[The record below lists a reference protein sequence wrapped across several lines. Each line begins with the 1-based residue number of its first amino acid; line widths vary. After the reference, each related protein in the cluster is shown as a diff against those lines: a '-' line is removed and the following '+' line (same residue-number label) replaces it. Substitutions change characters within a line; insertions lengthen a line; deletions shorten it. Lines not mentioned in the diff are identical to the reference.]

1 MIGCSDSKVEICVLS
16 GTTHKNRRKQGR
28 AEGEG
33 ETQCNATDTSA
44 SQLERQWLFRA
55 VPSSGKGLCTPIP
68 TRHWMRAA
76 RGKKARPWGQ
86 EMLLARGKME
96 RGPGCEPSAANSQ
109 GLKNQAPSECVRGH
123 ITVSL
128 QHLNEVGV
136 RFTRHERVSAA
147 K

>member
-1 MIGCSDSKVEICVLS
+1 MLS

-76 RGKKARPWGQ
+76 RGGKGTTLGAGDALSTGQ
-86 EMLLARGKME
+86 DGK
-96 RGPGCEPSAANSQ
+96 G
-109 GLKNQAPSECVRGH
+109 
-123 ITVSL
+123 
-128 QHLNEVGV
+128 
-136 RFTRHERVSAA
+136 TRL
-147 K
+147 